1 MEQWNELKVVS
12 IRLVD
17 EPPLFSSSKLT
28 SPEAVFKLMG
38 KELQAYDRELFC
50 VLNLRTNNQV
60 INMNVVSVGTLNTAL
75 AHPLEVFKSAI
86 LSNADGIILLH
97 NHPSGSCAPSREDCR
112 VTKRLLEAG
121 ELMGIP
127 VKDHV
132 IVAGNEYYSFL
143 ENENIIKKEQ
153 NYAEYVAEKRNPEKE
168 RTR

>member
-1 MEQWNELKVVS
+1 M
-12 IRLVD
+12 
-17 EPPLFSSSKLT
+17 
-28 SPEAVFKLMG
+28 
-38 KELQAYDRELFC
+38 
-50 VLNLRTNNQV
+50 
-60 INMNVVSVGTLNTAL
+60 
-75 AHPLEVFKSAI
+75 FKSAI

-112 VTKRLLEAG
+112 VTKRLMEAG

-153 NYAEYVAEKRNPEKE
+153 NYAEEVAEKPRPEKE

>member
-1 MEQWNELKVVS
+1 MEQTHELKVVS

-17 EPPLFSSSKLT
+17 EPPLFSSSQLT
-28 SPEAVFKLMG
+28 SPKEVFELMG
-38 KELQAYDRELFC
+38 RELQTYDRELFC

-75 AHPLEVFKSAI
+75 AHPREVFKSAI

-112 VTKRLLEAG
+112 DTKRLMQARQ
-121 ELMGIP
+121 LMGIP

-132 IVAGNEYYSFL
+132 IVAANEYYSF
-143 ENENIIKKEQ
+143 
-153 NYAEYVAEKRNPEKE
+153 R
-168 RTR
+168 